1 MRLTLAIH
9 PVHAITMG
17 DSTRLE
23 GTSLTVD
30 GAELRQLILEDARL
44 RGVDIQ
50 IASSGEECRIGVV
63 ADILEPRAKET
74 GSGSDFPGVVGP
86 MDIAG
91 SGTTHVLRGAAVMVV
106 DEGAALQ
113 GGKMLEMTGAAGERS
128 PYSWLQHLVIVPHA
142 AEGLERHIM
151 QNAQRLAALKTAV
164 YLAQCS
170 VEQTPAETEIFDSGG
185 PADTGRKDLPRFA
198 YIGQIHSRQRVA
210 EVDERIFYGDNTA
223 GMLPTILHPNE
234 WLDGAIIAGYQG
246 MGTETYHYQNHPI
259 ISELYRWHNEGKI
272 NLVGSI
278 ATMAASDNLQRERNS
293 MMAAQQAKWNFAA
306 DGVVLTKY
314 GGGAPHADMSLTALN
329 CERLGMRTVVQVSD
343 MSRDRRAESALLF
356 NYQEVDAI
364 IYVGGTDTGW
374 EVPVSSRVIAGNGEL
389 AEALGAPMHIQS
401 GSLCG
406 VTSQQGASRLRSF
419 VY

>member
-17 DSTRLE
+17 DSTRLD
-23 GTSLTVD
+23 GTSLVVD
-30 GAELRQLILEDARL
+30 GGELRKIILKDARL
-44 RGVDIQ
+44 RAVDIE
-50 IASSGEECRIGVV
+50 IASSGEPCRIGVV
-63 ADILEPRAKET
+63 ADIVEPRAKEP

-86 MDIAG
+86 MAVAG
-91 SGTTHVLRGAAVMVV
+91 SGTTHILRGAAVTVV
-106 DEGAALQ
+106 DEGTPIQ
-113 GGKMLEMTGAAGERS
+113 GGKVLEMIGPAGEHS
-128 PYSWLQHLVIVPHA
+128 PYSSLQHLVIVPHA
-142 AEGLERHIM
+142 VAGLERHSAL
-151 QNAQRLAALKTAV
+151 NAQRLAALKTAS
-164 YLAQCS
+164 YLAQAA
-170 VEQTPAETEIFDSGG
+170 VGNAPTETEVLDSGG
-185 PADTGRKDLPRFA
+185 PADTGRQGLPRFA

-223 GMLPTILHPNE
+223 GMVPTVLHPNE

-272 NLVGSI
+272 NLVGTI

-293 MMAAQQAKWNFAA
+293 MMAAQQAKWTFAA

-329 CERLGMRTVVQVSD
+329 CEQLGIRTVVQVSD

-364 IYVGGTDTGW
+364 VYVGGTDTGW
-374 EVPVSSRVIAGNGEL
+374 DVPASSKVIAGNGEL

-401 GSLCG
+401 GNLCG
-406 VTSQQGASRLRSF
+406 VTSQQGASQLRSF
-419 VY
+419 VH

>member
-1 MRLTLAIH
+1 MRLILNIH
-9 PVHAITMG
+9 PVNTIAMG
-17 DSTRLE
+17 DATRFD
-23 GTSLTVD
+23 GTSLTVAGD
-30 GAELRQLILEDARL
+30 ELKQLILDDARL

-50 IASSGEECRIGVV
+50 IAASGEECRIGVIS
-63 ADILEPRAKET
+63 DIVEPRTKED

-86 MDIAG
+86 MAVAG
-91 SGTTHVLRGAAVMVV
+91 SGTTHVLRGAAVTVV
-106 DEGAALQ
+106 DEGAPLQ
-113 GGKMLEMTGAAGERS
+113 NGKVLEMTGPAGERS

-142 AEGLERHIM
+142 VEGLERHTVL
-151 QNAQRLAALKTAV
+151 NAQRTAALKTAA
-164 YLAQCS
+164 YLAKAA
-170 VEQTPAETEIFDSGG
+170 VGQTPAETEVLDSGG
-185 PADTGRKDLPRFA
+185 PADSGRQGLPRFA

-223 GMLPTILHPNE
+223 GMVPTLLHPNE
-234 WLDGAIIAGYQG
+234 WLDGAILAGYQG

-259 ISELYRWHNEGKI
+259 IGELYRWHNQCKI
-272 NLVGSI
+272 NLVVTI
-278 ATMAASDNLQRERNS
+278 VTMAASDNLQRERNS
-293 MMAAQQAKWNFAA
+293 MMAAQQAKWNLAA

-329 CERLGMRTVVQVSD
+329 CEKLGMRTVVQVSD

-374 EVPVSSRVIAGNGEL
+374 EVPAVSKVIAGNGEL
-389 AEALGAPMHIQS
+389 AEALGAPRHLQS
-401 GSLCG
+401 GNLCG

-419 VY
+419 VH

>member
-1 MRLTLAIH
+1 ME
-9 PVHAITMG
+9 V
-17 DSTRLE
+17 
-23 GTSLTVD
+23 
-30 GAELRQLILEDARL
+30 
-44 RGVDIQ
+44 
-50 IASSGEECRIGVV
+50 
-63 ADILEPRAKET
+63 
-74 GSGSDFPGVVGP
+74 
-86 MDIAG
+86 AG
-91 SGTTHVLRGAAVMVV
+91 SGTTHVLKGAAVTVV
-106 DEGAALQ
+106 DEGASLQ
-113 GGKMLEMTGAAGERS
+113 GGKVLEMTGPAGERS

-142 AEGLERHIM
+142 VEGLERHSAL
-151 QNAQRLAALKTAV
+151 NAQRLAGLKSAV
-164 YLAQCS
+164 YMAQAAL
-170 VEQTPAETEIFDSGG
+170 EQAPAETEVLESGG
-185 PADTGRKDLPRFA
+185 PADTERQGLPRFA

-223 GMLPTILHPNE
+223 GMVPTVLHPNE

-246 MGTETYHYQNHPI
+246 MGTETYHYQNHPV

-329 CERLGMRTVVQVSD
+329 CERLGIRTVVQVSD

-374 EVPVSSRVIAGNGEL
+374 EVPASSKVIAANGEL

-401 GSLCG
+401 GNLCG

-419 VY
+419 VH

>member
-1 MRLTLAIH
+1 M
-9 PVHAITMG
+9 
-17 DSTRLE
+17 E
-23 GTSLTVD
+23 GTTLTVD
-30 GAELRQLILEDARL
+30 VEEWRQLILEDPRL
-44 RGVDIQ
+44 RGVDIE

-63 ADILEPRAKET
+63 LDIVEPRAKEA

-86 MDIAG
+86 MAVAG
-91 SGTTHVLRGAAVMVV
+91 SGTTHVLRGAAVTAV
-106 DEGAALQ
+106 DEGASVL
-113 GGKMLEMTGAAGERS
+113 GGKVLEMTGLAGERS
-128 PYSWLQHLVIVPHA
+128 PYSWLQHLVIVPHSV
-142 AEGLERHIM
+142 EGLERHSVL
-151 QNAQRLAALKTAV
+151 NAQRLAALKTAV
-164 YLAQCS
+164 YLAQPA
-170 VEQTPAETEIFDSGG
+170 VDQTPAETEVLESGG
-185 PADTGRKDLPRFA
+185 PADTERQGLPRFA

-223 GMLPTILHPNE
+223 GMVPTVLHPNE

-329 CERLGMRTVVQVSD
+329 CEKLGIRTVVQVSD

-364 IYVGGTDTGW
+364 IYVGGSDTGW
-374 EVPVSSRVIAGNGEL
+374 EVTASSKVIAGNGEL
-389 AEALGAPMHIQS
+389 AEALGAPMHLQS
-401 GSLCG
+401 GNLCG

-419 VY
+419 VH

>member
-17 DSTRLE
+17 GATRLD
-23 GTSLTVD
+23 GTTLTID
-30 GAELRQLILEDARL
+30 GGELRQLILEDTRL
-44 RGVDIQ
+44 RAVDIE

-63 ADILEPRAKET
+63 SDIVEPRAKET
-74 GSGSDFPGVVGP
+74 GSGSDFPGVIGP
-86 MDIAG
+86 MEMAG
-91 SGTTHVLRGAAVMVV
+91 SGVTHVLRGAAVTVV
-106 DEGAALQ
+106 DEGAALP
-113 GGKMLEMTGAAGERS
+113 GGKMLEMTGPAAERS
-128 PYSWLQHLVIVPHA
+128 PYSWLQHLVIVPHSV
-142 AEGLERHIM
+142 EGLERHSVL
-151 QNAQRLAALKTAV
+151 NAQRLAALKTAV
-164 YLAQCS
+164 YLAQTS
-170 VEQTPAETEIFDSGG
+170 GDQAPAETEVLESGGTADSGRQG
-185 PADTGRKDLPRFA
+185 LPRFA
-198 YIGQIHSRQRVA
+198 FIGQIHSRQRVA

-223 GMLPTILHPNE
+223 GMVPTALHPNE

-259 ISELYRWHNEGKI
+259 IGELYRWHNEGKI
-272 NLVGSI
+272 NLVGTI

-364 IYVGGTDTGW
+364 VYVGGTDTGW
-374 EVPVSSRVIAGNGEL
+374 DAPASSKVIAGNGEL

-401 GSLCG
+401 GNLCG